1 MTLAAQNLTLSRGG
15 ARILTDVS
23 LDVRPGEVVGLL
35 GANGAGKSTLLGALA
50 LTLADWL
57 ARVAVVPAELPIG
70 LVTSLVGGP
79 FFLWLLARGR
89 RHG

>member
-50 LTLADWL
+50 SELTPAVSYTHLTLPTKA
-57 ARVAVVPAELPIG
+57 
-70 LVTSLVGGP
+70 
-79 FFLWLLARGR
+79 
-89 RHG
+89 